1 MLTIVILKTAEVY
14 TTVATCSLTFK
25 SDILM
30 ELFDFA
36 VPSVHAMTLSPVA
49 IGLSLNS
56 REKFSSYFY
65 FFMFKSVCSLVSVS
79 I

>member
-36 VPSVHAMTLSPVA
+36 VPSVHTMTLSPVA
-49 IGLSLNS
+49 IKLSLNS
-56 REKFSSYFY
+56 
-65 FFMFKSVCSLVSVS
+65 
-79 I
+79 